1 MTNGGVIMGL
11 MNNASTA
18 SLWRGYEYYI
28 NKHVRNFKKIDD
40 TKFQCNALGSG
51 SAIYDVYIDT
61 EHIRKSHCSC
71 PHANGRRI
79 ICKHMIALY
88 FSAFPN
94 EAIQYKKDIDEYEKQ
109 EEEYYNELE
118 ERVIKYVRSLSK
130 AELQQEFLEILFDG
144 SEWVFDRFVDEHIGW
159 DI

>member
-1 MTNGGVIMGL
+1 
-11 MNNASTA
+11 
-18 SLWRGYEYYI
+18 
-28 NKHVRNFKKIDD
+28 
-40 TKFQCNALGSG
+40 
-51 SAIYDVYIDT
+51 
-61 EHIRKSHCSC
+61 
-71 PHANGRRI
+71 
-79 ICKHMIALY
+79 MIALY

-109 EEEYYNELE
+109 EEEYYDELE
-118 ERVIKYVRSLSK
+118 ERVIKYVKSLSK